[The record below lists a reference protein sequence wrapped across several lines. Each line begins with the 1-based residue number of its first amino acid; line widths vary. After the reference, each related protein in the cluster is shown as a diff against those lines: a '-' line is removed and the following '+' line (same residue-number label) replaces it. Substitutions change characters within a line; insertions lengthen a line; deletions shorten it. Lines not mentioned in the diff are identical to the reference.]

1 MGMPKALVVGD
12 DGVPWPVRAVRALRA
27 GGCDEVVV
35 VLGAGADAARDLIAA
50 GRFDP
55 AAIDVVEAA
64 DWADG
69 MGASLRAGLSHLLS
83 AGSTADAALVHLV
96 DLPDV
101 GAPVVAR
108 VAELAGPA
116 VLARAA
122 YASGVPGHPVLLGRD
137 HWAGVQATAAGDRGA
152 RDYLH
157 GRAVVEVDCADLAG
171 GADVDRML

>member
-1 MGMPKALVVGD
+1 M
-12 DGVPWPVRAVRALRA
+12 
-27 GGCDEVVV
+27 
-35 VLGAGADAARDLIAA
+35 DAAREALDAEAVDI
-50 GRFDP
+50 
-55 AAIDVVEAA
+55 VMAA

-122 YASGVPGHPVLLGRD
+122 YASGVPGHPCSSAVTTGPASRPRPPATGGRGTTSMGEPSSRSIARTSQAVLTWTGCSDLSPR
-137 HWAGVQATAAGDRGA
+137 AAA
-152 RDYLH
+152 
-157 GRAVVEVDCADLAG
+157 AVVAG
-171 GADVDRML
+171 N

>member
-1 MGMPKALVVGD
+1 MGMPKALVLDEAGT
-12 DGVPWPVRAVRALRA
+12 PWAVRAVRTLRA

-35 VLGAGADAARDLIAA
+35 VLGAEVDAAREALDAEAVDI
-50 GRFDP
+50 
-55 AAIDVVEAA
+55 VMAA

-137 HWAGVQATAAGDRGA
+137 HWAGVQATAASDRGA